1 MRHTRGNGWKATGK
15 DTAMNEQRNDPGKR
29 LLEPWERSQGVQ
41 MGGAKEM
48 DGVLEFRNEP
58 EWNESGG
65 MVE

>member
-1 MRHTRGNGWKATGK
+1 
-15 DTAMNEQRNDPGKR
+15 MNEQRNDPGKR